1 MTSQTP
7 KKLIKLLND
16 NFINYKDFSKDD
28 IVKILKYS
36 SDKYYNDNTVISDD
50 VFDLLK
56 DYLREIDPDNL
67 FLDEVGAPIKGKKK
81 KVVLPYEMGS
91 LNKHKVD
98 KWIKKYDGPY
108 VISDKLDGASVQLY
122 KNDDGELFLYSRGDG
137 KEGQDISHLLKY
149 IKISDMTIDKLPIGT
164 SVRGELIITKKN
176 FNELLKMDPSK
187 KNGRNTIAGLIN
199 SKTVDKEIAKKADFV
214 CYSVLWP
221 KYKQKKQIKLL
232 KKWGFTVVEW
242 KLVDSLDEEF
252 LKNYLIKRK
261 EKSEYEIDGIVCAD
275 NSNIYDETGGYP
287 DHMFAFKIL
296 LDGQSVKAIVKSVIW
311 KISRHGYIKPKI
323 EIYPVELMGTT
334 ITFATA
340 FNAKYI
346 VDNCIGKGTTIE
358 LVKGGEVIPYINKVL
373 TKSKSG
379 KPDLPNFDGYDWNE
393 TGVDFVVTNTDDFE
407 TVNTQI
413 LIHFFK
419 KIGVKWLSEGIINNL
434 VENGYD
440 SIVKI
445 LKANFDDL
453 YEIDGLGEKIINKIY
468 SEIDRAFAECSLA
481 EFMAG
486 SQIFGK
492 GLGERKINEIL
503 KVYPNILT
511 IDKTNDEL
519 FYLINKIPG
528 YSDKTTSLFV
538 DNLDKFKKFY
548 NKLGEIKNLKR
559 FENIKTQAKGK
570 IFENMTIV
578 MTGFR
583 DGDLEKFIEDNGG
596 KNGSSVSKKTSLVMY
611 KDGTSD
617 LTTSKILQAKKLN
630 IAIVSKNQ
638 FINMYK
644 DYL

>member
-1 MTSQTP
+1 MTSTP
-7 KKLIKLLND
+7 KKLIKALSN
-16 NFINYKDFSKDD
+16 NFAIYKDFSKDQ
-28 IVKILKYS
+28 IVSILKYASDNYYNS
-36 SDKYYNDNTVISDD
+36 SDVISDK
-50 VFDLLK
+50 VFDYLK
-56 DYLREIDPDNL
+56 DYLEEIDPENP
-67 FLDEVGAPIKGKKK
+67 FLAEVGAPIKGNKK

-98 KWIKKYDGPY
+98 KWTKKYDGPY
-108 VISDKLDGASVQLY
+108 IISDKLDGASVQLY

-137 KEGQDISHLLKY
+137 KEGHDISHLLKY
-149 IKISDMTIDKLPIGT
+149 IKIGNLPNGT
-164 SVRGELIITKKN
+164 SIRGELIITKKN
-176 FNELLKMDPSK
+176 FNELLKIDPSK

-221 KYKQKKQIKLL
+221 KYKQKKQNKLL
-232 KKWGFTVVEW
+232 KKWGFTVAEW

-275 NSNIYDETGGYP
+275 NSSIYDETGGYP

-296 LDGQSVKAIVKSVIW
+296 LDGQSVEATVKSVIW

-334 ITFATA
+334 ITYATA

-346 VDNCIGKGTTIE
+346 VDNCIGRGTTIE
-358 LVKGGEVIPYINKVL
+358 LIKGGEVIPYINKVL

-379 KPDLPNFDGYDWNE
+379 KPDLPDFNGYDWNE
-393 TGVDFVVTNTDDFE
+393 TGVDFVITNTDDFDD
-407 TVNTQI
+407 VNTQI

-445 LKANFDDL
+445 LKADFDDL
-453 YEIDGLGEKIINKIY
+453 CEIEGLGEKIINKIY
-468 SEIDRAFAECSLA
+468 EEIDRAFAECSLA
-481 EFMAG
+481 EFMAA

-492 GLGERKINEIL
+492 GIGEKKINEIL

-511 IDKTNDEL
+511 MTKSNDEL
-519 FYLINKIPG
+519 FNLINEIPG

-548 NKLGEIKNLKR
+548 KKLGEIKDLTR
-559 FENIKTQAKGK
+559 FENVKIQKKGK
-570 IFENMTIV
+570 LFDNVIIV

-583 DGDLEKFIEDNGG
+583 DGELEKFIETNGG
-596 KNGSSVSKKTSLVMY
+596 KVGSSVSKKTSVLLY
-611 KDGTSD
+611 KDGTTD

-630 IAIVSKNQ
+630 VAIMSKNQ
-638 FINMYK
+638 FIATYK
-644 DYL
+644 DYM

>member
-1 MTSQTP
+1 MTAKTTKQ
-7 KKLIKLLND
+7 LIKSLNAD
-16 NFINYKDFSKDD
+16 VFLHTSFSKDEL
-28 IVKILKYS
+28 VKILKYS
-36 SDKYYNDNTVISDD
+36 SDKYYNDEQVISDD

-56 DYLREIDPDNL
+56 DHLREIDPENV

-81 KVVLPYEMGS
+81 KVILPYEMGS

-122 KNDDGELFLYSRGDG
+122 KNNEGELFFYSRGDG

-149 IKISDMTIDKLPIGT
+149 IKIGDLPNGT
-164 SVRGELIITKKN
+164 SIRGELIITKNN
-176 FNELLKMDPSK
+176 FNALLKIDPSK

-199 SKTVDKEIAKKADFV
+199 SKTVDIEIAKKADLV

-221 KYKQKKQIKLL
+221 KYKQRKQNKLL
-232 KKWGFTVVEW
+232 KKWGFVVAEW

-252 LKNYLIKRK
+252 LKKYLIKRK

-275 NSNIYDETGGYP
+275 NSDIYDETGGYP

-296 LDGQSVKAIVKSVIW
+296 LEGQSVKAIVKSVIW

-323 EIYPVELMGTT
+323 EIIPVELMGTT

-358 LVKGGEVIPYINKVL
+358 LIKGGEVIPYINKVL

-379 KPDLPNFDGYDWNE
+379 KPDLPDFDGYDWNE

-440 SIVKI
+440 SVVKI
-445 LKANFDDL
+445 LKADFDDL
-453 YEIDGLGEKIINKIY
+453 CEIEGLGEKIVSKIY
-468 SEIDRAFAECSLA
+468 SEIDRAFLECSLA

-486 SQIFGK
+486 SQLFGK

-511 IDKTNDEL
+511 IDKTNNEL
-519 FYLINKIPG
+519 FNLINEIPG

-548 NKLGEIKNLKR
+548 RKLGEIKNLKR
-559 FENIKTQAKGK
+559 FENIKTQKKGK

-583 DGDLEKFIEDNGG
+583 DSDLEKFIEDNGG
-596 KNGSSVSKKTSLVMY
+596 KNGSSVSKKTSLVLY

-617 LTTSKILQAKKLN
+617 LTTSKILQAKKLH
-630 IAIVSKNQ
+630 IAIASKNQ
-638 FINMYK
+638 FMNMYK